1 MRSVSNMLNRPPT
14 MLGSCLTKGSV
25 SMVRSFMGKKGDNM
39 TNMEM
44 VEEFRTTMDQE
55 KNIETSVRLISEEYA
70 EWANEF
76 HKYTLSLHSTKPVEY
91 VPEGELKELAD
102 LIYVIYGYANARG
115 WDLDKAIKR
124 VHLNNLGRCIQP
136 DGTIKR
142 REDGKVLKNPDY
154 PKIDLGDLV

>member
-1 MRSVSNMLNRPPT
+1 
-14 MLGSCLTKGSV
+14 V

-55 KNIETSVRLISEEYA
+55 KNVETSVKLISEEYA
-70 EWANEF
+70 EWVKEF
-76 HKYTLSLHSTKPVEY
+76 NKYTLSLHSMKPVEY
-91 VPEGELKELAD
+91 VPEDELKELAD
-102 LIYVIYGYANARG
+102 LIYVVYGYANARG
-115 WDLDKAIKR
+115 WDLDEATKR
-124 VHLNNLGRCIQP
+124 VHNNNMGRCIQP

-142 REDGKVLKNPDY
+142 REDGKVLKNPAY